1 MSALGY
7 GGRAGAEAALAAP
20 GAADTAEWQP
30 DEETLDLAA
39 RRRQVRRARVQ
50 RTALRLTGVFLL
62 LAVWEIAALILND
75 SHFLPTVTSV
85 VSTFF
90 QYLNKPYPA
99 ASDPLWKD
107 LVVSA
112 RRILIGFVLAV
123 FGGVLIGA
131 AMWSW
136 RPLREMIDPVIELT
150 RPLPPL
156 AFIPLLIVW
165 FGIGETPKIVL
176 ILIGV
181 LPIMIVSTVAA
192 LDSVPREME
201 LCARTLGASRMYAL
215 FHVQIRAAVP
225 GIITGMRLSMGG
237 AWTSIVAVEMIAA
250 TSGVGYLILNAGNY
264 ELTGLVL
271 SGIIAIGLISLVF
284 DTLLRGLLRLAD
296 PSRSVAE

>member
-1 MSALGY
+1 MSALEY
-7 GGRAGAEAALAAP
+7 GPARLAADAAAAGAAV
-20 GAADTAEWQP
+20 DHEWS
-30 DEETLDLAA
+30 EETIDLAS
-39 RRRQVRRARVQ
+39 RRRQVRRTRLQ
-50 RTALRLTGVFLL
+50 RTALRLTGVLL
-62 LAVWEIAALILND
+62 LLVAWEIAALILSD
-75 SHFLPTVTSV
+75 ATFLPTVTSV

-90 QYLNKPYPA
+90 HYLNKPYPA
-99 ASDPLWKD
+99 AGDPLWKD
-107 LVVSA
+107 ILVSG
-112 RRILIGFVLAV
+112 RRVVIGFAFAV
-123 FGGVLIGA
+123 VGGVLIGA

-215 FHVQIRAAVP
+215 FHVQLRAAVP

-250 TSGVGYLILNAGNY
+250 TSGIGYLILNAGNY
-264 ELTGLVL
+264 SLVGLVM
-271 SGIIAIGLISLVF
+271 SGIIAIGLIGLLF
-284 DTLLRGLLRLAD
+284 DTVLRGLLRLSD

>member
-1 MSALGY
+1 VSALEY
-7 GGRAGAEAALAAP
+7 GSARM
-20 GAADTAEWQP
+20 AADATAAETAVDAEWRSE
-30 DEETLDLAA
+30 EETLDLAE
-39 RRRQVRRARVQ
+39 RRRQARHTRLQ
-50 RTALRLTGVFLL
+50 RTALRLTGVLL
-62 LAVWEIAALILND
+62 LLVAWEIAALILND
-75 SHFLPTVTSV
+75 ATFLPTVTSV

-90 QYLNKPYPA
+90 HYLNKPYPA

-107 LVVSA
+107 ILVSA
-112 RRILIGFVLAV
+112 RRVVIGFAFAV
-123 FGGVLIGA
+123 VGGVLIGA

-136 RPLREMIDPVIELT
+136 RPVREMIDPVIELT

-215 FHVQIRAAVP
+215 FHVQLRAAVP

-250 TSGVGYLILNAGNY
+250 TSGIGYLILNAGNY
-264 ELTGLVL
+264 SLVGLVM
-271 SGIIAIGLISLVF
+271 SGIIAIGLIGLLF
-284 DTLLRGLLRLAD
+284 DTALRGLLRLSD
-296 PSRSVAE
+296 PSRAVSE

>member
-1 MSALGY
+1 MSALEY
-7 GGRAGAEAALAAP
+7 GPARLAADAAAAGAAV
-20 GAADTAEWQP
+20 DHEWS
-30 DEETLDLAA
+30 EETIDLAS
-39 RRRQVRRARVQ
+39 RRRQVRRTRLQ
-50 RTALRLTGVFLL
+50 RTALRLTGVLL
-62 LAVWEIAALILND
+62 LLVAWEIAALILSD
-75 SHFLPTVTSV
+75 ATFLPTVTSV

-90 QYLNKPYPA
+90 HYLNKPYPA
-99 ASDPLWKD
+99 AGDPLWKD
-107 LVVSA
+107 ILVSA
-112 RRILIGFVLAV
+112 RRVVIGFAFAV
-123 FGGVLIGA
+123 VGGVLIGA

-215 FHVQIRAAVP
+215 FHVQLRAAVP

-250 TSGVGYLILNAGNY
+250 TSGIGYLILNAGNY
-264 ELTGLVL
+264 SLVGLVM
-271 SGIIAIGLISLVF
+271 SGIIAIGLIGLLF
-284 DTLLRGLLRLAD
+284 DTVLRGLLRLSD

>member
-1 MSALGY
+1 
-7 GGRAGAEAALAAP
+7 
-20 GAADTAEWQP
+20 
-30 DEETLDLAA
+30 
-39 RRRQVRRARVQ
+39 V
-50 RTALRLTGVFLL
+50 
-62 LAVWEIAALILND
+62 
-75 SHFLPTVTSV
+75 
-85 VSTFF
+85 
-90 QYLNKPYPA
+90 
-99 ASDPLWKD
+99 
-107 LVVSA
+107 
-112 RRILIGFVLAV
+112 
-123 FGGVLIGA
+123 
-131 AMWSW
+131 
-136 RPLREMIDPVIELT
+136 REMIDPVIELT

-215 FHVQIRAAVP
+215 FHVQLRAAVP

-250 TSGVGYLILNAGNY
+250 TSGIGYLILNAGNY
-264 ELTGLVL
+264 SLVGLVM
-271 SGIIAIGLISLVF
+271 SGIIAIGLIGLLF
-284 DTLLRGLLRLAD
+284 DTVLRGLLRLSD